1 MNTMKAIQ
9 VIFIFLICFATR
21 GQQDTLVQKRIARS
35 YIREG
40 NELYKAQ
47 KNAEAA
53 ISYKKAVEA
62 ASTYAKGAYNLGN
75 ALYAQKNY
83 KEAIPQY
90 ELALKGSTSK
100 NQKAATYYNIGKAH
114 MAEKTYDKAVEAF
127 KNSLRNNPS
136 DDEARYNLAHA
147 QKMLKK
153 QQDDNNNSKPPPPS
167 EFAKRE
173 KKKADNLLDAFKFE
187 EALKVMEAAL
197 EKDITVSNYKEYM
210 EHLQSVTEIK
220 KK

>member
-1 MNTMKAIQ
+1 MKVLQ
-9 VIFIFLICFATR
+9 VICIFLICFAAR
-21 GQQDTLVQKRIARS
+21 GQQDTLVQKRTARS

-40 NELYKAQ
+40 NKLYKAQ

-62 ASTYAKGAYNLGN
+62 SSTYAKGAYNLGN

-90 ELALKGSTSK
+90 ELALKGSATK
-100 NQKAATYYNIGKAH
+100 AQKAATYYNIGKAH
-114 MAEKTYDKAVEAF
+114 MAEKAFDKAVEAF
-127 KNSLRNNPS
+127 KNSLRNNPA
-136 DDEARYNLAHA
+136 DEEARYNLAHA

-153 QQDDNNNSKPPPPS
+153 QQEEDQKNNPPPPT

-173 KKKADNLLDAFKFE
+173 KKKADKLVEKYQFE
-187 EALKVMEAAL
+187 EALQLLEAAL
-197 EKDITVSNYKEYM
+197 EKDMTVSNYKEYM
-210 EHLQSVTEIK
+210 QHLESVIEIEK
-220 KK
+220 K

>member
-1 MNTMKAIQ
+1 MKAIQ
-9 VIFIFLICFATR
+9 VIFLFLICITAQ
-21 GQQDTLVQKRIARS
+21 GQQDTLVQKRTARS
-35 YIREG
+35 FVRAG
-40 NELYKAQ
+40 NELYNQQ

-62 ASTYAKGAYNLGN
+62 SATYIKGAYNLGN

-90 ELALKGSTSK
+90 ELALKGTATK
-100 NQKAATYYNIGKAH
+100 KEKGATYFNIGKAH
-114 MAEKTYDKAVEAF
+114 MAEKNFDKAVEAF
-127 KNSLRNNPS
+127 KNSLRNNPT

-153 QQDDNNNSKPPPPS
+153 QQEQDEQNKQPPPS

-173 KKKADNLLDAFKFE
+173 KKKADKFVNEFKFE
-187 EALKVMEAAL
+187 EALKLLDAAL
-197 EKDITVSNYKEYM
+197 EKDMTVSNYKEYM
-210 EHLQSVTEIK
+210 EHLQSVIEIEK
-220 KK
+220 K